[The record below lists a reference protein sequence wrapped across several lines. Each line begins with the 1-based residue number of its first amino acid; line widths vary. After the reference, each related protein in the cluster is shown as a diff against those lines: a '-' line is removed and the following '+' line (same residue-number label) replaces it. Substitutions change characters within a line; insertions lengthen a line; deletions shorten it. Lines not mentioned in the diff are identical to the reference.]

1 MTAILAVLAT
11 VVGGFLGGVG
21 RWALSRRR
29 GGRWGT
35 WGANVIACVVMGAV
49 VGTRE
54 PLALLWGT
62 GVAGALST
70 WSTLARELG
79 QNVRQRRWRTV
90 VGYATATLLA
100 GLAGI
105 WLGGLL
111 V

>member
-1 MTAILAVLAT
+1 MGPVPPT
-11 VVGGFLGGVG
+11 
-21 RWALSRRR
+21 RWAVGDVGCERDRVC
-29 GGRWGT
+29 GD
-35 WGANVIACVVMGAV
+35 GAV

>member
-1 MTAILAVLAT
+1 MSAILAVL
-11 VVGGFLGGVG
+11 VGGFLGGVG
-21 RWALSRRR
+21 RWALSRRP

-35 WGANVIACVVMGAV
+35 WSANVIACVVMGAV
-49 VGTRE
+49 VATRD
-54 PLALLWGT
+54 PVALLWGT
-62 GVAGALST
+62 GFAGALST

-79 QNVRQRRWRTV
+79 QDVRQRCWRTV
-90 VGYATATLLA
+90 VGYAAATLSA